1 MLLHYMIRR
10 FMEILSMIMFNFT
23 SSNPRMVLDKLDASF
38 LIYLRVESIQQLSR
52 LHDFSLWRNMPP
64 IISRLY
70 GTLGVKLA
78 VERTSWGN
86 EHFCIA
92 VNLLVQ
98 LMLWLCFNSLSNSRS
113 KKKFLYQIVPWSVI
127 PSSCIF
133 SSVSDFWS
141 FLLFLHWM
149 LLYLSYC
156 ISHRANSAVFCSG

>member
-113 KKKFLYQIVPWSVI
+113 KKKISLSNSPMVSYPEQLY
-127 PSSCIF
+127 
-133 SSVSDFWS
+133 
-141 FLLFLHWM
+141 LLFCFWLLKFFIVLALNAPLFI
-149 LLYLSYC
+149 LLY
-156 ISHRANSAVFCSG
+156 IS